1 MYNIALVSHYICEKF
16 YKITYKRNNVEKT
29 VYGYLLNYANGNIV
43 LLAEEGVYHIQYKDI
58 IFMAPDGEKILEEYK
73 KYNTEYIDLLM
84 TFIKKEEKNEM

>member
-29 VYGYLLNYANGNIV
+29 
-43 LLAEEGVYHIQYKDI
+43 EEGVYHIQYKDI